1 MGLVSCK
8 GKGTFNNPCFN
19 ANKEFRI
26 STIHVFAYCL
36 LGSRVYSFRLVLQSA
51 RTGFSRFCIVRCVFW
66 CCGGEISLGK
76 ITVDDACTSA
86 TDVIVLVFS
95 CKPSKTIYIK
105 SYYSAVSRL
114 PRDEYQESTPFSP
127 SGHRPHASLSWVE
140 WSNDPAAARTECD
153 LQNPR

>member
-1 MGLVSCK
+1 MEIPSLKAKVPLLIWASLQAK
-8 GKGTFNNPCFN
+8 NFRFQQYRSLLPAFLALMFILSDRSSGT
-19 ANKEFRI
+19 
-26 STIHVFAYCL
+26 
-36 LGSRVYSFRLVLQSA
+36 SRLE

-127 SGHRPHASLSWVE
+127 SGHRPHASLS
-140 WSNDPAAARTECD
+140 
-153 LQNPR
+153 